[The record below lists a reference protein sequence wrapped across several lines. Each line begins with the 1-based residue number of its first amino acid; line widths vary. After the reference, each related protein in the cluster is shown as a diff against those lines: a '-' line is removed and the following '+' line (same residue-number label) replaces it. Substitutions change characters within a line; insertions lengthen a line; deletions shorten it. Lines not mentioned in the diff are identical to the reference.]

1 MGMDYNQ
8 FMRNFRFCVWVLVL
22 VLGGARS
29 LMADAVLSDHAMTMF
44 DNEIPK
50 YTTTFPYF
58 DYVNPTAPKGGT
70 LRLAVDGTFDSFNS
84 FIPKGNAAST
94 GSVETLLVNSAD
106 EPFTAY
112 GLVAK
117 TMEWPADRSWVIFN
131 LRPEARWH
139 DGTPVTADD
148 VVWSFETLVEK
159 GMPFYRYYYSAID
172 SAEALNTH
180 RVRFNFKE
188 SGNQELP
195 LITGQLPV
203 LPKHYWA
210 SRDFSA
216 TTLDPP
222 LGSGPYRIQKFEA
235 GRYIVQE
242 RVTDYWGANLPV
254 RRGMNN
260 FDIIRTEYFRDATP
274 IRLALKAGDIDFRLE
289 NQSKAWADDYN
300 VAVVDKGLL
309 NKEMVPHRQPTGM
322 QAFVMN
328 TRRTLFQD
336 PRVRQALGYAFDFE
350 WSNRTLFN
358 GQYTR
363 TTSYFSNSELASSGL
378 PEGSE
383 LALLEHYRG
392 RIPDTVF
399 NQAFRIPVTDGSG
412 RPRENLRKATA
423 LLKSAGW
430 SVRDLKLINEATGVP
445 FRFEVLLSSK
455 AFERIVLPYTQNL
468 KLLGIEAKIRLVD
481 RTQYMERYR
490 QKDFDMLVAVW
501 GQSETPGNEQRE
513 YWGSDAADS
522 VGSRNLAGIKDPVVD
537 ELIEL
542 LVKSDSRE
550 QLNVRTRAL
559 DRVLLWGHYVV
570 PHWHIRADR
579 VLYWDKFSRPAT
591 PVRSGVMRSRWWYDT
606 QKAAALEQA
615 RQ

>member
-1 MGMDYNQ
+1 MN
-8 FMRNFRFCVWVLVL
+8 RRTICLSLVALLLSWVPTLN
-22 VLGGARS
+22 
-29 LMADAVLSDHAMTMF
+29 ADTVLSGHAITMF
-44 DNEIPK
+44 DNEAPR
-50 YTTTFPYF
+50 YGPDFRHF
-58 DYVNPTAPKGGT
+58 DYVNPDAPRGGT
-70 LRLAVDGTFDSFNS
+70 LRLAVEGTFDSFHP

-112 GLVAK
+112 GLIAETV
-117 TMEWPADRSWVIFN
+117 EWPADRSWVIFN
-131 LRPEARWH
+131 LRRKARWH
-139 DGTPVTADD
+139 DGTPITADD
-148 VVWSFETLVEK
+148 VVWSFETLMEK
-159 GMPFYRYYYSAID
+159 GTPFYRYYYSAID
-172 SAEALNTH
+172 NAEALNEH

-203 LPKHYWA
+203 LPKHYWETK
-210 SRDFSA
+210 DFSA

-242 RVTDYWGANLPV
+242 RVTDYWGADLPV
-254 RRGMNN
+254 RQGMNN
-260 FDIIRTEYFRDATP
+260 FDFIRTAYFRDATP
-274 IRLALKAGDIDFRLE
+274 IRLALKAGDIDFRHE

-300 VAVVDKGLL
+300 VAVVDKGWLR
-309 NKEMVPHRQPTGM
+309 KEMIRHQRPTGM

-328 TRRTLFQD
+328 TRRKLFKD
-336 PRVRQALGYAFDFE
+336 PRVRLALAQAFDFE

-358 GQYTR
+358 GQYSR

-378 PEGSE
+378 PEGGE
-383 LALLEHYRG
+383 LEILEGYRG
-392 RIPDTVF
+392 RVPEAVF
-399 NQAFRIPVTDGSG
+399 NQGYKPPVTDGSG
-412 RPRENLRKATA
+412 RPRENLRKATR
-423 LLKSAGW
+423 LLKEAGW
-430 SVRDLKLINEATGVP
+430 IVRDLKLINEKTGEP
-445 FRFEVLLSSK
+445 FKFEVLLSSQ

-468 KLLGIEAKIRLVD
+468 KHLGIEAKIRLVD
-481 RTQYMERYR
+481 QTQYIERYR

-513 YWGSDAADS
+513 YWGSDAADTA
-522 VGSRNLAGIKDPVVD
+522 GSRNLAGITDPVVD

-542 LVKSDSRE
+542 LVKSESRE

-579 VLYWDKFSRPAT
+579 VIYWDKFSRPPS
-591 PVRSGVMRSRWWYDT
+591 PVRSGVMTTRWWYDA
-606 QKAAALEQA
+606 QKAGALEQA

>member
-22 VLGGARS
+22 VLGGTRS
-29 LMADAVLSDHAMTMF
+29 LMADAVLSGHAMTMF

-50 YTTTFPYF
+50 YAATFPYF

-84 FIPKGNAAST
+84 YIPKGNAAST

-112 GLVAK
+112 GLVAE

-139 DGTPVTADD
+139 DGTPITADD
-148 VVWSFETLVEK
+148 VVWSFEALVEK

-172 SAEALNTH
+172 SAEALSTH

-260 FDIIRTEYFRDATP
+260 FDTIRTEFFRDATP

-378 PEGSE
+378 PQGEE

-399 NQAFRIPVTDGSG
+399 NQAFKIPVTDGSG

-423 LLKSAGW
+423 LLKDAGW
-430 SVRDLKLINEATGVP
+430 TVRDLKLINEATGVP
-445 FRFEVLLSSK
+445 FTFEVLLSSK

-468 KLLGIEAKIRLVD
+468 KQLGIEAKIRLVD

-559 DRVLLWGHYVV
+559 DRVLLWGHYVLSLI
-570 PHWHIRADR
+570 HI
-579 VLYWDKFSRPAT
+579 
-591 PVRSGVMRSRWWYDT
+591 
-606 QKAAALEQA
+606 
-615 RQ
+615 

>member
-1 MGMDYNQ
+1 
-8 FMRNFRFCVWVLVL
+8 
-22 VLGGARS
+22 
-29 LMADAVLSDHAMTMF
+29 MADSALSGHAMTMF
-44 DNEIPK
+44 DNETPK
-50 YTTTFPYF
+50 YAAAFPHF

-112 GLVAK
+112 GLVAE
-117 TMEWPADRSWVIFN
+117 TMEWPADRAWVIFN

-139 DGTPVTADD
+139 DGTPITADD
-148 VVWSFETLVEK
+148 VVWSFETLVAK
-159 GMPFYRYYYSAID
+159 GLPFYRYYYSAID
-172 SAEALNTH
+172 SAEALSKH

-203 LPKHYWA
+203 LPKHYWE

-260 FDIIRTEYFRDATP
+260 FDIIRTAYFRDATP

-363 TTSYFSNSELASSGL
+363 TSSYFSNSELASSGL

-399 NQAFRIPVTDGSG
+399 SHTYKIPVTDGSG

-423 LLKSAGW
+423 LLKDAGW
-430 SVRDLKLINEATGVP
+430 TVRDLKLVNKATGVP

-468 KLLGIEAKIRLVD
+468 KQLGIEAKIRLVD
-481 RTQYMERYR
+481 QTQYIERYR

-522 VGSRNLAGIKDPVVD
+522 AGSRNLAGIKDPVVD

-542 LVKSDSRE
+542 LVKSESRE

>member
-1 MGMDYNQ
+1 
-8 FMRNFRFCVWVLVL
+8 MRNFRFCVWVLVL

-29 LMADAVLSDHAMTMF
+29 LMADAVLSSHAMTMF

-399 NQAFRIPVTDGSG
+399 NQAFKIPVTDGSG

>member
-1 MGMDYNQ
+1 MDYNQ
-8 FMRNFRFCVWVLVL
+8 FMRNFRFCVWALVL

-328 TRRTLFQD
+328 TRRALFQD

-399 NQAFRIPVTDGSG
+399 NQAFKIPVTDGSG

>member
-1 MGMDYNQ
+1 
-8 FMRNFRFCVWVLVL
+8 MRNFRFCVWVLVL

-139 DGTPVTADD
+139 DGTPITADD

-260 FDIIRTEYFRDATP
+260 FDTIRTEFFRDATP

-591 PVRSGVMRSRWWYDT
+591 PVRSGVMRIRWWYDT

-615 RQ
+615 R

>member
-1 MGMDYNQ
+1 
-8 FMRNFRFCVWVLVL
+8 MRNFRFCVWALVL

-29 LMADAVLSDHAMTMF
+29 LMADSALSGHAMTMF
-44 DNEIPK
+44 DNETPK
-50 YTTTFPYF
+50 YAAAFPHF

-112 GLVAK
+112 GLVAE
-117 TMEWPADRSWVIFN
+117 TMEWPADRAWVIFN

-139 DGTPVTADD
+139 DGTPITADD

-522 VGSRNLAGIKDPVVD
+522 VGSRNLAGIKNPVVD

>member
-1 MGMDYNQ
+1 MN
-8 FMRNFRFCVWVLVL
+8 RRTICLSLVALLLSWVPTLN
-22 VLGGARS
+22 
-29 LMADAVLSDHAMTMF
+29 ADTVLSGHAITMF
-44 DNEIPK
+44 DNEAPR
-50 YTTTFPYF
+50 YGPDFRHF
-58 DYVNPTAPKGGT
+58 DYVNPDAPRGGT
-70 LRLAVDGTFDSFNS
+70 LRLAVEGTFDSFHP

-112 GLVAK
+112 GLIAETV
-117 TMEWPADRSWVIFN
+117 EWPADRSWVIFN
-131 LRPEARWH
+131 LRSEARWH
-139 DGTPVTADD
+139 DGTPITADD
-148 VVWSFETLVEK
+148 VVWSFETLMEK
-159 GMPFYRYYYSAID
+159 GTPFYRYYYSAID
-172 SAEALNTH
+172 NAEALNEH

-203 LPKHYWA
+203 LPKHYWETK
-210 SRDFSA
+210 DFSA

-242 RVTDYWGANLPV
+242 RVTDYWGADLPV
-254 RRGMNN
+254 RQGMNN
-260 FDIIRTEYFRDATP
+260 FDFIRTAYFRDATP
-274 IRLALKAGDIDFRLE
+274 IRLALKAGDIDFRHE

-300 VAVVDKGLL
+300 VAVVDKGWLR
-309 NKEMVPHRQPTGM
+309 KEMIRHQRPTGM

-328 TRRTLFQD
+328 TRRKLFKD
-336 PRVRQALGYAFDFE
+336 PRVRLALAQAFDFE

-358 GQYTR
+358 GQYSR

-378 PEGSE
+378 PEGGE
-383 LALLEHYRG
+383 LEILEGYRG
-392 RIPDTVF
+392 RVPEAVF
-399 NQAFRIPVTDGSG
+399 NQGYKPPVTDGSG
-412 RPRENLRKATA
+412 RPRENLRKATR
-423 LLKSAGW
+423 LLKEAGW
-430 SVRDLKLINEATGVP
+430 IVRDFKLINEKTGEP
-445 FRFEVLLSSK
+445 FKFEVLLSSQ

-468 KLLGIEAKIRLVD
+468 KHLGIEAKIRLVD
-481 RTQYMERYR
+481 QTQYIERYR

-513 YWGSDAADS
+513 YWGSDAADTA
-522 VGSRNLAGIKDPVVD
+522 GSRNLAGITDPVVD

-542 LVKSDSRE
+542 LVKSESRE

-579 VLYWDKFSRPAT
+579 VLYWDKFSRPPS
-591 PVRSGVMRSRWWYDT
+591 PVRSGVMTTRWWYDA
-606 QKAAALEQA
+606 QKAGALEQA

>member
-1 MGMDYNQ
+1 
-8 FMRNFRFCVWVLVL
+8 MRNFRFCVWALVL

-70 LRLAVDGTFDSFNS
+70 LRLAVDGTYDSFNP

-399 NQAFRIPVTDGSG
+399 NQAFKIPVTDGSG

>member
-1 MGMDYNQ
+1 MDYNQ
-8 FMRNFRFCVWVLVL
+8 FMRYFRVYVWTMVLI
-22 VLGGARS
+22 LGGARS
-29 LMADAVLSDHAMTMF
+29 LMADSVLSGHAMTMF
-44 DNEIPK
+44 DNETPK
-50 YTTTFPYF
+50 YAAAFPHF

-70 LRLAVDGTFDSFNS
+70 LRLAVDGTFDSFNP

-112 GLVAK
+112 GLVAE

-139 DGTPVTADD
+139 DGTPITADD
-148 VVWSFETLVEK
+148 VVWSFETLVAK
-159 GMPFYRYYYSAID
+159 GLPFYRYYYSAID
-172 SAEALNTH
+172 SVEALSKH

-203 LPKHYWA
+203 LPKHYWET
-210 SRDFSA
+210 RDFSA

-242 RVTDYWGANLPV
+242 RVTDYWGAHLPV

-260 FDIIRTEYFRDATP
+260 FDIIRTAYFRDATP
-274 IRLALKAGDIDFRLE
+274 IRLAIKAGDIDFRLE

-300 VAVVDKGLL
+300 VAVVDEGLL

-336 PRVRQALGYAFDFE
+336 SKVRQALGYAFDFE

-363 TTSYFSNSELASSGL
+363 TSSYFSNSELASSNL
-378 PEGSE
+378 PEGEE
-383 LALLEHYRG
+383 LTLLEHYRG

-399 NQAFRIPVTDGSG
+399 SHAYKIPVTDGSG
-412 RPRENLRKATA
+412 RPRDNLRKATA
-423 LLKSAGW
+423 LLKDAGW
-430 SVRDLKLINEATGVP
+430 TVRDLKLVNKATGVP

-468 KLLGIEAKIRLVD
+468 KQLGIEAKIRLVD
-481 RTQYMERYR
+481 QTQYIERYR

-522 VGSRNLAGIKDPVVD
+522 AGSRNLAGIKDPVVD

-542 LVKSDSRE
+542 LVKSESRE

-591 PVRSGVMRSRWWYDT
+591 PVRSGVMTSRWWYDT

>member
-1 MGMDYNQ
+1 
-8 FMRNFRFCVWVLVL
+8 MRKIRFCVWVLVL
-22 VLGGARS
+22 VLGSTRL
-29 LMADAVLSDHAMTMF
+29 LMADSALSGHAMTMF
-44 DNEIPK
+44 DNETPK
-50 YTTTFPYF
+50 YTATFPHF

-70 LRLAVDGTFDSFNS
+70 LRLAVDGTYDSFNP

-112 GLVAK
+112 GLVAE
-117 TMEWPADRSWVIFN
+117 TMEWPADRAWVIFN

-139 DGTPVTADD
+139 DGTAITADD
-148 VVWSFETLVEK
+148 VVWSFETLVTK
-159 GMPFYRYYYSAID
+159 GLPFYRYYYSAID
-172 SAEALNTH
+172 SVEALSKH
-180 RVRFNFKE
+180 RVRVNFKE

-203 LPKHYWA
+203 LPKHYWET
-210 SRDFSA
+210 RDFTA

-242 RVTDYWGANLPV
+242 RVTDYWGADLPV

-260 FDIIRTEYFRDATP
+260 FDIIRTAYFRDATP
-274 IRLALKAGDIDFRLE
+274 IRLAIKAGDIDFRLE

-363 TTSYFSNSELASSGL
+363 TSSYFSNSELASSNV
-378 PEGSE
+378 PEGEE
-383 LALLEHYRG
+383 LNLLEHYRG
-392 RIPDTVF
+392 RIPDSVF
-399 NQAFRIPVTDGSG
+399 SHTYSVPVTDGSG
-412 RPRENLRKATA
+412 RPRDNLRKATA
-423 LLKSAGW
+423 LLKDAGW
-430 SVRDLKLINEATGVP
+430 TVRDLKLVNKATGVP

-468 KLLGIEAKIRLVD
+468 KQLGIEAKIRLVD
-481 RTQYMERYR
+481 QTQYIERYR

-522 VGSRNLAGIKDPVVD
+522 AGSRNLAGIKDPVVD

-542 LVKSDSRE
+542 LVKSESRE

-591 PVRSGVMRSRWWYDT
+591 PVRSGVMTSRWWYDT
-606 QKAAALEQA
+606 QKATALEQA

>member
-139 DGTPVTADD
+139 DGTPITADD

-172 SAEALNTH
+172 SAEALSTH

-399 NQAFRIPVTDGSG
+399 NQAFKIPVTDGSG

>member
-1 MGMDYNQ
+1 LRVG
-8 FMRNFRFCVWVLVL
+8 LVL
-22 VLGGARS
+22 VLGSTRL
-29 LMADAVLSDHAMTMF
+29 LMADSALSGHAMTMF
-44 DNEIPK
+44 DNETPK
-50 YTTTFPYF
+50 YAAAFPHF

-112 GLVAK
+112 GLVAE

-139 DGTPVTADD
+139 DGTPITADD

-399 NQAFRIPVTDGSG
+399 NQAFKIPVTDGSG

-468 KLLGIEAKIRLVD
+468 KQLGIEAKIRLVD

>member
-300 VAVVDKGLL
+300 VTVVDKGLL

-591 PVRSGVMRSRWWYDT
+591 PVRSHVMISRWWYDT

>member
-1 MGMDYNQ
+1 MDYNQ
-8 FMRNFRFCVWVLVL
+8 FMTNLRFCVWGLVL
-22 VLGGARS
+22 VLGAAKS
-29 LMADAVLSDHAMTMF
+29 LMADSVLSGHAMTMF
-44 DNEIPK
+44 DNETPK
-50 YTTTFPYF
+50 YAAAFPHF

-112 GLVAK
+112 GLVAE

-139 DGTPVTADD
+139 DGTPITADD

-159 GMPFYRYYYSAID
+159 GMPFYRYYYSAIN
-172 SAEALNTH
+172 SAEALNKH
-180 RVRFNFKE
+180 RVRFIFKE

-195 LITGQLPV
+195 LITGQLPI
-203 LPKHYWA
+203 LPKNYWE

-242 RVTDYWGANLPV
+242 RVMDYWGADLPI

-300 VAVVDKGLL
+300 VTVVDEGLL
-309 NKEMVPHRQPTGM
+309 NKEMIPHRQPTGM

-328 TRRTLFQD
+328 TRRPLFQD

-358 GQYTR
+358 DQYTR
-363 TTSYFSNSELASSGL
+363 TNSYFSNSELASSGL
-378 PEGSE
+378 PEGEE
-383 LALLEHYRG
+383 LALLEQYRG
-392 RIPDTVF
+392 RMPDAIF
-399 NQAFRIPVTDGSG
+399 NQAYKIPVTDGSG

-423 LLKSAGW
+423 LLKDAGW
-430 SVRDLKLINEATGVP
+430 IVRDLKLINKATGVP

-468 KLLGIEAKIRLVD
+468 RQLGIEAKIRLVD

-490 QKDFDMLVAVW
+490 QKDFDMMVAVW

-522 VGSRNLAGIKDPVVD
+522 VGSRNLAGIKNPVVD

-550 QLNVRTRAL
+550 QLNVRTRVL

-591 PVRSGVMRSRWWYDT
+591 PVRSGVMTSRWWYDA
-606 QKAAALEQA
+606 QKAGALEQA

>member
-1 MGMDYNQ
+1 MN
-8 FMRNFRFCVWVLVL
+8 RRTICLSLVALLLSWVPTLN
-22 VLGGARS
+22 
-29 LMADAVLSDHAMTMF
+29 ADTVLSGHAITMF
-44 DNEIPK
+44 DNEAPR
-50 YTTTFPYF
+50 YGPDFRHF
-58 DYVNPTAPKGGT
+58 DYVNPDAPRGGT
-70 LRLAVDGTFDSFNS
+70 LRLAVEGTFDSFHP

-112 GLVAK
+112 GLIAETV
-117 TMEWPADRSWVIFN
+117 EWPADRSWVIFN
-131 LRPEARWH
+131 LRRKARWH
-139 DGTPVTADD
+139 DGTPITADD
-148 VVWSFETLVEK
+148 VVWSFETLMEK
-159 GMPFYRYYYSAID
+159 GTPFYRYYYSAID
-172 SAEALNTH
+172 NAEALNEH

-203 LPKHYWA
+203 LPKHYWETK
-210 SRDFSA
+210 DFSA

-242 RVTDYWGANLPV
+242 RVTDYWGADLPV
-254 RRGMNN
+254 RQGMNN
-260 FDIIRTEYFRDATP
+260 FDFIRTAYFRDATP
-274 IRLALKAGDIDFRLE
+274 IRLALKAGDIDFRHE

-300 VAVVDKGLL
+300 VAVVDKGWLR
-309 NKEMVPHRQPTGM
+309 KEMIRHQRPTGM

-328 TRRTLFQD
+328 TRRKLFKD
-336 PRVRQALGYAFDFE
+336 PRVRLALAQAFDFE

-358 GQYTR
+358 GQYSR

-378 PEGSE
+378 PEGGE
-383 LALLEHYRG
+383 LEILEGYRG
-392 RIPDTVF
+392 RVPEAVF
-399 NQAFRIPVTDGSG
+399 NQGYKPPVTDGSG
-412 RPRENLRKATA
+412 RPRENLRKATR
-423 LLKSAGW
+423 LLKEAGW
-430 SVRDLKLINEATGVP
+430 IVRDLKLINEKTGEP
-445 FRFEVLLSSK
+445 FKFEVLLSSQ

-468 KLLGIEAKIRLVD
+468 KHLGIEAKIRLVD
-481 RTQYMERYR
+481 QTQYIERYR

-513 YWGSDAADS
+513 YWGSDAADTA
-522 VGSRNLAGIKDPVVD
+522 GSRNLAGITDPVVD

-542 LVKSDSRE
+542 LVKSESRE

-579 VLYWDKFSRPAT
+579 VLYWDKFSRPPS
-591 PVRSGVMRSRWWYDT
+591 PVRSGVMTTRWWYDA
-606 QKAAALEQA
+606 QKAGALEQA

>member
-22 VLGGARS
+22 VLGGTRS
-29 LMADAVLSDHAMTMF
+29 LMADAVLSGHAMTMF

-50 YTTTFPYF
+50 YAATFPYF

-70 LRLAVDGTFDSFNS
+70 LRLAVDGTFDSFNP

-112 GLVAK
+112 GLVAE

-139 DGTPVTADD
+139 DGTPITADD
-148 VVWSFETLVEK
+148 VVWSFEALVEK

-172 SAEALNTH
+172 SAEALSTH

-260 FDIIRTEYFRDATP
+260 FDTIRTEFFRDATP

-378 PEGSE
+378 PQGEE

-399 NQAFRIPVTDGSG
+399 NQAFKIPVTDGSG

-423 LLKSAGW
+423 LLKDAGW
-430 SVRDLKLINEATGVP
+430 TVRDLKLINEATGVP
-445 FRFEVLLSSK
+445 FTFEVLLSSK

-468 KLLGIEAKIRLVD
+468 KQLGIEAKIRLVD

-615 RQ
+615 R

>member
-1 MGMDYNQ
+1 
-8 FMRNFRFCVWVLVL
+8 MRNFRFCVWVLVL

-112 GLVAK
+112 GLVAE

-300 VAVVDKGLL
+300 VTVVDKGLL

-591 PVRSGVMRSRWWYDT
+591 PVRSGVMRIRWWYDT

-615 RQ
+615 R

>member
-29 LMADAVLSDHAMTMF
+29 LMADAVLSGHAMTMF

-50 YTTTFPYF
+50 YAATFPYF

-112 GLVAK
+112 GLVAE

-139 DGTPVTADD
+139 DGTPITADD

-172 SAEALNTH
+172 SAEALSKH

-242 RVTDYWGANLPV
+242 RVTDYWGTNLPV

-260 FDIIRTEYFRDATP
+260 FDTIRTEFFRDATP

-378 PEGSE
+378 PQGEE

-399 NQAFRIPVTDGSG
+399 NQAFKIPVTDGSG

-423 LLKSAGW
+423 LLKDAGW
-430 SVRDLKLINEATGVP
+430 TVRDLKLINEATGVP
-445 FRFEVLLSSK
+445 FTFEVLLSSK

-468 KLLGIEAKIRLVD
+468 KQLGIEAKIRLVD

-615 RQ
+615 R

>member
-139 DGTPVTADD
+139 DGTPITADD

-172 SAEALNTH
+172 SAEALSTH

-399 NQAFRIPVTDGSG
+399 NQAFKIPVTDGSG

-423 LLKSAGW
+423 LLKDAGW
-430 SVRDLKLINEATGVP
+430 TVRDLKLVNEATGVP
-445 FRFEVLLSSK
+445 FTFEVLLSSK

-468 KLLGIEAKIRLVD
+468 KQLGIEAKIRLVD

>member
-1 MGMDYNQ
+1 
-8 FMRNFRFCVWVLVL
+8 MRNFRFCVWVLVL

-336 PRVRQALGYAFDFE
+336 PRVRQALGHAFDFE

>member
-1 MGMDYNQ
+1 MIRITVVALLL
-8 FMRNFRFCVWVLVL
+8 FWVPTLK
-22 VLGGARS
+22 
-29 LMADAVLSDHAMTMF
+29 SDSVFSGHAITMF
-44 DNEIPK
+44 DNEAPR
-50 YTTTFPYF
+50 YGTDFRHF
-58 DYVNPTAPKGGT
+58 DYVNPDAPRGGS
-70 LRLAVDGTFDSFNS
+70 LRLAVEGTFDSFNP

-112 GLVAK
+112 GLIAESI
-117 TMEWPADRSWVIFN
+117 EWPADRSWVIFN
-131 LRPEARWH
+131 LRSEARWH
-139 DGTPVTADD
+139 DGTPITAGD
-148 VVWSFETLVEK
+148 VVWSFETLMEH
-159 GMPFYRYYYSAID
+159 GTPFYRYYYSAID
-172 SAEALNTH
+172 SAEALSEH

-203 LPKHYWA
+203 LPRHYWET
-210 SRDFSA
+210 REFPA

-242 RVTDYWGANLPV
+242 RVTDYWGAQLPV
-254 RRGMNN
+254 RRGLNN
-260 FDIIRTEYFRDATP
+260 FDSIRTGYFRDATP

-300 VAVVDKGLL
+300 VAAVEKGWL
-309 NKEMVPHRQPTGM
+309 NKEMIRHQRPTGM

-328 TRRTLFQD
+328 TRRKLFKD
-336 PRVRQALGYAFDFE
+336 PRVRLALALAFDFE

-358 GQYTR
+358 GQYSR
-363 TTSYFSNSELASSGL
+363 TTSYFSNSDLASSGL
-378 PEGSE
+378 PAGEELEILEG
-383 LALLEHYRG
+383 YRG
-392 RIPDTVF
+392 RIPETVF
-399 NQAFRIPVTDGSG
+399 TQAYEPPVTDGSG
-412 RPRENLRKATA
+412 RPRENLRKATR
-423 LLKSAGW
+423 LLKEAGW
-430 SVRDLKLINEATGVP
+430 TVRDLKLVNEKSGEP
-445 FRFEVLLSSK
+445 FRFEVLLSSQ

-468 KLLGIEAKIRLVD
+468 KQLGIEAKIRLVD
-481 RTQYMERYR
+481 QTQYIERYR

-522 VGSRNLAGIKDPVVD
+522 PGSRNLAGIKDPVVN

-542 LVKSDSRE
+542 LVKSESRE
-550 QLNVRTRAL
+550 QLNLRTRAL

-570 PHWHIRADR
+570 PHWHIRSDR
-579 VLYWDKFSRPAT
+579 VLYWDKFSRPPV
-591 PVRSGVMRSRWWYDT
+591 PVRTGVMTSRWWYDA

>member
-1 MGMDYNQ
+1 MDYNQ

-399 NQAFRIPVTDGSG
+399 NQAFKIPVTDGSG

>member
-1 MGMDYNQ
+1 
-8 FMRNFRFCVWVLVL
+8 MRNFRFCVWVLVL
-22 VLGGARS
+22 VWGGARA
-29 LMADAVLSDHAMTMF
+29 LMADAVLSGHAMTMF

-139 DGTPVTADD
+139 DGTPITADD

-399 NQAFRIPVTDGSG
+399 NQAFKIPVTDGSG

>member
-1 MGMDYNQ
+1 
-8 FMRNFRFCVWVLVL
+8 MRNFRFCVWVLVL

-29 LMADAVLSDHAMTMF
+29 LMADAVLSSHAMTMF

-399 NQAFRIPVTDGSG
+399 NQAFKIPVTDGSG

-455 AFERIVLPYTQNL
+455 AFERIVLPYKQNL
-468 KLLGIEAKIRLVD
+468 KQLGIEAKIRLVD

-559 DRVLLWGHYVV
+559 DRVLLWGHYVI

>member
-1 MGMDYNQ
+1 M
-8 FMRNFRFCVWVLVL
+8 WALVL

-399 NQAFRIPVTDGSG
+399 NQAFKIPVTDGSG

>member
-1 MGMDYNQ
+1 
-8 FMRNFRFCVWVLVL
+8 MRNFRFCVWVLVL

-112 GLVAK
+112 GLVAE
-117 TMEWPADRSWVIFN
+117 TMEWPADRAWVIFN

-139 DGTPVTADD
+139 DGTPITADD

-468 KLLGIEAKIRLVD
+468 KQLGIEAKIRLVD

>member
-1 MGMDYNQ
+1 
-8 FMRNFRFCVWVLVL
+8 MRKFRFCVWVLVL

-139 DGTPVTADD
+139 DGTPITADD

-591 PVRSGVMRSRWWYDT
+591 PVRSHVMISRWWYDT
-606 QKAAALEQA
+606 QKASALEQA

>member
-1 MGMDYNQ
+1 
-8 FMRNFRFCVWVLVL
+8 
-22 VLGGARS
+22 
-29 LMADAVLSDHAMTMF
+29 MF
-44 DNEIPK
+44 DNEAPR
-50 YTTTFPYF
+50 YGTDFRHF
-58 DYVNPTAPKGGT
+58 DYVNPDAPRGGS
-70 LRLAVDGTFDSFNS
+70 LRLAVEGTFDSFNP

-112 GLVAK
+112 GLIAESI
-117 TMEWPADRSWVIFN
+117 EWPTDRSWVIFN
-131 LRPEARWH
+131 LRSEARWH
-139 DGTPVTADD
+139 DGTPITAGD
-148 VVWSFETLVEK
+148 VVWSFETLIEH
-159 GMPFYRYYYSAID
+159 GTPFYRYYYSAID
-172 SAEALNTH
+172 SAEALNEH

-203 LPKHYWA
+203 LPRHYWET
-210 SRDFSA
+210 RDFPA

-242 RVTDYWGANLPV
+242 RVTDYWGAQLPV
-254 RRGMNN
+254 RRGLNN
-260 FDIIRTEYFRDATP
+260 FDSIRTAYFRDATP

-300 VAVVDKGLL
+300 VAAVEKGWL
-309 NKEMVPHRQPTGM
+309 NKEMIRHQRPTGM

-328 TRRTLFQD
+328 TRRKLFKD
-336 PRVRQALGYAFDFE
+336 PRVRLALAQAFDFE

-358 GQYTR
+358 GQYSR
-363 TTSYFSNSELASSGL
+363 TTSYFSNSDLASSGL
-378 PEGSE
+378 PAGEE
-383 LALLEHYRG
+383 LEILEAYRG
-392 RIPDTVF
+392 RIPETVF
-399 NQAFRIPVTDGSG
+399 TQAYEPPVTDGSG
-412 RPRENLRKATA
+412 RPRENLRKATR
-423 LLKSAGW
+423 LLNEAGW
-430 SVRDLKLINEATGVP
+430 TVRDLKLVNEKSGEP
-445 FRFEVLLSSK
+445 FQFEVLLSSQ

-468 KLLGIEAKIRLVD
+468 KQLGIEAKIRLVD
-481 RTQYMERYR
+481 QTQYIERYR

-522 VGSRNLAGIKDPVVD
+522 PGSRNLAGIKDPVVN

-542 LVKSDSRE
+542 LVKSESRE
-550 QLNVRTRAL
+550 QLNLRTRAL

-570 PHWHIRADR
+570 PHWHIRSDR
-579 VLYWDKFSRPAT
+579 VLYWDKFSRPPV
-591 PVRSGVMRSRWWYDT
+591 PVRTGVMTSRWWYDA

>member
-1 MGMDYNQ
+1 MDYNQ

-139 DGTPVTADD
+139 DGTPITADD

-300 VAVVDKGLL
+300 VTVVDKGLL

>member
-22 VLGGARS
+22 VLGGTRS
-29 LMADAVLSDHAMTMF
+29 LMADAVLSGHAMTMF

-50 YTTTFPYF
+50 YAATFPYF

-70 LRLAVDGTFDSFNS
+70 LRLAVDGTFDSFNP

-112 GLVAK
+112 GLVAE

-139 DGTPVTADD
+139 DGTPITADD
-148 VVWSFETLVEK
+148 VVWSFEALVEK

-172 SAEALNTH
+172 SAEALSTH

-260 FDIIRTEYFRDATP
+260 FDTIRTEFFRDATP

-378 PEGSE
+378 PQGEE

-399 NQAFRIPVTDGSG
+399 NQAFKIPVTDGSG

-423 LLKSAGW
+423 LLKDAGW
-430 SVRDLKLINEATGVP
+430 TVRDLKLINEATGVP
-445 FRFEVLLSSK
+445 FTFEVLLSSK

-468 KLLGIEAKIRLVD
+468 KHLGIEAKIRLVD

-615 RQ
+615 R

>member
-1 MGMDYNQ
+1 
-8 FMRNFRFCVWVLVL
+8 
-22 VLGGARS
+22 
-29 LMADAVLSDHAMTMF
+29 MADAVLSDHAMTMF

-139 DGTPVTADD
+139 DGTPITADD

-399 NQAFRIPVTDGSG
+399 NQAFKIPVTDGSG

>member
-1 MGMDYNQ
+1 MDYNQ
-8 FMRNFRFCVWVLVL
+8 FMRNFRFCVWALVL

-29 LMADAVLSDHAMTMF
+29 LMADSALSGHAMTMF
-44 DNEIPK
+44 DNETPK
-50 YTTTFPYF
+50 YAAAFPHF
-58 DYVNPTAPKGGT
+58 DYVNPDAPRGGT
-70 LRLAVDGTFDSFNS
+70 LRLAIKGTFDSFHP

-112 GLVAK
+112 GLIAEAI
-117 TMEWPADRSWVIFN
+117 EWPADRSWVIFN
-131 LRPEARWH
+131 LRSEARWH
-139 DGTPVTADD
+139 DGTPITADD
-148 VVWSFETLVEK
+148 VVWSFETLMEI
-159 GMPFYRYYYSAID
+159 GHPRYRYYYSAIERAD
-172 SAEALNTH
+172 VLGAH
-180 RVRFNFKE
+180 RVRFSFKE
-188 SGNQELP
+188 SGNRELP
-195 LITGQLPV
+195 MIIGQLPI
-203 LPKHYWA
+203 LPKHYWETK
-210 SRDFSA
+210 DFSA

-242 RVTDYWGANLPV
+242 RVTDYWGADLPV

-260 FDIIRTEYFRDATP
+260 FDVIRTNYLRDVLP

-363 TTSYFSNSELASSGL
+363 TTSYFSNSEQASHDL
-378 PEGSE
+378 PKGEE
-383 LALLEHYRG
+383 LKLLENYRG
-392 RIPDTVF
+392 RVPDNVF
-399 NQAFRIPVTDGSG
+399 DLIYEPPVTDGSG

-423 LLKSAGW
+423 LLKDAGW
-430 SVRDLKLINEATGVP
+430 SVRDLKLVNEKTGEP
-445 FRFEVLLSSK
+445 FKFEVLLSSQ

-468 KLLGIEAKIRLVD
+468 KHLGIEAKIRLVD
-481 RTQYMERYR
+481 PTQYMERYR
-490 QKDFDMLVAVW
+490 QKDFDMQVAVW
-501 GQSETPGNEQRE
+501 GQSETPGNEQRG

-522 VGSRNLAGIKDPVVD
+522 VGSSNLAGIKDPVVD

-559 DRVLLWGHYVV
+559 DRVLLWGHYVI

-591 PVRSGVMRSRWWYDT
+591 PIRSHVMISRWWYDT
-606 QKAAALEQA
+606 PKAAALEQA